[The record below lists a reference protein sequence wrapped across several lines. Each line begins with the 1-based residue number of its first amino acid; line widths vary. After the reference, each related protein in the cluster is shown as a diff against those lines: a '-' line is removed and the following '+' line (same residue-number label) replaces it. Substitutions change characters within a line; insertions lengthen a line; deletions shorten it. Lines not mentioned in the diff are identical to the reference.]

1 MDLSKFTRD
10 ELIMAGVALLLA
22 IDLLFLPW
30 FDISVSFGSFHVSAT
45 SSGTGSPDGWL
56 GVLAL
61 LAALAV
67 IADLALERLG
77 NVDLPSIN
85 GSRATARLVLAGV
98 AAGFVALKFLFHIHF
113 DLFGFGF
120 WAAIVLA
127 SALVVSAAR
136 ARDPEGLT
144 PTLA

>member
-1 MDLSKFTRD
+1 MDLGKFTRD
-10 ELIMAGVALLLA
+10 ELIMTGVAFLLA

-30 FDISVSFGSFHVSAT
+30 FDISVGFGTFHVSAPST
-45 SSGTGSPDGWL
+45 ATGSPDGWL

-85 GSRATARLVLAGV
+85 GSRATARLVLA
-98 AAGFVALKFLFHIHF
+98 A
-113 DLFGFGF
+113 
-120 WAAIVLA
+120 
-127 SALVVSAAR
+127 ALVVSAAR
-136 ARDPEGLT
+136 ARNLARLA